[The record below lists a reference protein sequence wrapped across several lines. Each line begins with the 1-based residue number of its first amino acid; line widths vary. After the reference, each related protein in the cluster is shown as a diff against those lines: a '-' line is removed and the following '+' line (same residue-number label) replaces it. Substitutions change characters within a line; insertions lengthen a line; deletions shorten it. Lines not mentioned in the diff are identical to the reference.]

1 MVCLGFEPKTAGW
14 KVYTNPL
21 NYGGPL
27 IQTNLRSHDFL
38 DNNNNDDNKN
48 GTNDDN
54 NNNDD
59 NKNGTNDDNNN
70 NNDDNKHGTNDDNN
84 NDTNVENGDA
94 MDKNLKSI
102 LWLS

>member
-59 NKNGTNDDNNN
+59 
-70 NNDDNKHGTNDDNN
+70 DNKHGTNDDNN